1 LVWDG
6 AGLPPQQGSSR
17 RRAELP
23 VRVLFVDD
31 EPRVLEAIERLFFDL
46 EVDGETSFASSVET
60 ALAEFAP
67 GPVDVIVCDMRMP
80 GQDSATLLN
89 RVCEIEP
96 RTIRIVLSGQTDE
109 ASALRVVPV
118 AHQFLAKPCEAN
130 TLRRVIEHTS
140 ALRQLLDDAKLQ
152 SLVGQVGQLPS
163 PPRLFT
169 ELSRLLEDD
178 AADASHVAELVQQ
191 DPAMASKLLQVA
203 NSALFASSNPVSD
216 VKTAVVR
223 LGTRTL
229 RNLALGVGAFE
240 AARGSAKHLASF
252 IDNLQNKSLSI
263 ARLARALTQKPVD
276 ADATFMAGLVCDLG
290 QLVLATVAPERLR
303 EAQAEAARLNAP
315 CHVAERSLWG
325 VTHAEV
331 GAFVLGLW
339 GLPFPI
345 VEAVA
350 NSHSPERNAHERCG
364 LPQIVWLAA
373 CVIERETPDPT
384 WIERYQM
391 QDVFARSRRIL
402 SGQAA

>member
-1 LVWDG
+1 M
-6 AGLPPQQGSSR
+6 
-17 RRAELP
+17 
-23 VRVLFVDD
+23 RVLFVDD

-46 EVDGETSFASSVET
+46 DVDWETCFASSVDK
-60 ALAEFAP
+60 ALAEFETAP
-67 GPVDVIVCDMRMP
+67 IDVIVCDMRMP

-89 RVCEIEP
+89 RVCELDP
-96 RTIRIVLSGQTDE
+96 RTVRIVLSGQTDE

-130 TLRRVIEHTS
+130 TLRRVIENTR

-152 SLVGQVGQLPS
+152 SLVGQIGHLPS
-163 PPRLFT
+163 PPRLFS

-178 AADASHVAELVQQ
+178 RADATRVAELVQQ

-240 AARGSAKHLASF
+240 AARGSAKHLAKF
-252 IDNLQNKSLSI
+252 IDELQNRSLRI
-263 ARLARALTQKPVD
+263 ARLAKGLSQKPVD
-276 ADATFMAGLVCDLG
+276 ADAAFMAGLVCDLG
-290 QLVLATVAPERLR
+290 QLVLATVAPERRR
-303 EAQAEAARLNAP
+303 EAEAAASQREIAM
-315 CHVAERSLWG
+315 HAVERALWG

-331 GAFVLGLW
+331 GAFLLGLW
-339 GLPFPI
+339 GLPFSI

-364 LPQIVWLAA
+364 LPQLVWLAA
-373 CVIERETPDPT
+373 CLVEGETPDPKL
-384 WIERYQM
+384 IERFQM
-391 QDVFARSRRIL
+391 QEPLARSQRLL